1 MSRFQKIKQKNR
13 KKILQKQIDE
23 TQKKLVRASIGLIGA
38 LMALTFIFGDH
49 GILQLF
55 KLKREKAKIQDHIIE
70 LREEKEELVLEKHRL
85 ENDLDYIE
93 KLAREKYRMAKPG
106 EKVFKVISDIGDAEQ
121 KIQYR
126 NSRCLI

>member
-1 MSRFQKIKQKNR
+1 MSKFQKAKQKNQ

-23 TQKKLVRASIGLIGA
+23 TQKKLVRASLFLIGG

-49 GILQLF
+49 GVLQLY
-55 KLKREKAKIQDHIIE
+55 KLKKEKTKIQNHIIE

-106 EKVFKVISDIGDAEQ
+106 EKVFKVISDKEGGEERT
-121 KIQYR
+121 K
-126 NSRCLI
+126 

>member
-1 MSRFQKIKQKNR
+1 MSKFQKAKQKNQ

-23 TQKKLVRASIGLIGA
+23 TQKKLVRASLFLIGG

-49 GILQLF
+49 GVLQLY
-55 KLKREKAKIQDHIIE
+55 KLKKEKTKIQDHIIE

-106 EKVFKVISDIGDAEQ
+106 EKVFKVISDKEGGEERT
-121 KIQYR
+121 K
-126 NSRCLI
+126 

>member
-1 MSRFQKIKQKNR
+1 MSRFQKLKQKNR

-55 KLKREKAKIQDHIIE
+55 KLKREKTKIQDHIIE
-70 LREEKEELVLEKHRL
+70 LRKEKEELVLEKHRL

-106 EKVFKVISDIGDAEQ
+106 EKVFKVISDIGDAER
-121 KIQYR
+121 KIQ
-126 NSRCLI
+126 